1 VCCKALREDLG
12 PYLPRVELL
21 VRRERDVEGRRMR
34 EERGEEDE
42 RWRMINKGGINN
54 LIAIIAIAL
63 TTVAIDITMV
73 SLPIHQL
80 L

>member
-1 VCCKALREDLG
+1 MCCKALREDLG

>member
-21 VRRERDVEGRRMR
+21 VRRERDVEGRRIR

-63 TTVAIDITMV
+63 ATVAIDITMV
-73 SLPIHQL
+73 SLPIQQL

>member
-73 SLPIHQL
+73 SLPIQQL

>member
-42 RWRMINKGGINN
+42 RWRMINEGGINN